1 MSKKKT
7 VIYWIILAVILLGYT
22 FFFTSRFF
30 FHSEKT
36 LVFTKLNTS
45 VSMSDNVT
53 LTLKKWTYSENDKAM
68 MVVFDAQ
75 NTGLAKLDLNYSSME
90 RHTTKMLNIETG
102 TEQTKLSVDIIYP
115 AENMVVVNLT
125 NVPDNFEEVCL
136 MLQVSNDINDTDL
149 YDESLAAFESNES
162 SEESESETKKSNSI
176 ISFYT
181 NKEQVEKIEKIG
193 DYTYSD
199 YRIEYLKIQ
208 KSEKEQQIQD
218 LESENEQLKIDNSK
232 YQANIKTLIDNQN
245 FETTAEMEL
254 SNNKINS
261 FKTKISS
268 NEKAIIDNNVKISE
282 LQAAI
287 KELDDAIQK
296 VQKDGDAQ

>member
-1 MSKKKT
+1 MSKGKT
-7 VIYWIILAVILLGYT
+7 ITYWVILVVIIIGYT

-30 FHSEKT
+30 FHSEKSFVCT
-36 LVFTKLNTS
+36 ELNTS
-45 VSMSDNVT
+45 AAMSENVT
-53 LTLKKWTYSENDKAM
+53 LTLKKWTYSADDKAM

-75 NTGLAKLDLNYSSME
+75 NNGLAKLDLNYSSME

-115 AENMVVVNLT
+115 ADNMVVVNLT

-136 MLQVSNDINDTDL
+136 MLQVSNDISDTDL
-149 YDESLAAFESNES
+149 YDESLAAFESSES
-162 SEESESETKKSNSI
+162 SEESETKKSNSI

-181 NKEQVEKIEKIG
+181 NKDEVEKVEKIG

-208 KSEKEQQIQD
+208 KSDKEKQIED
-218 LESENEQLKIDNSK
+218 LKNENEKMTVDNSK

-245 FETTAEMEL
+245 FETTDEMEL

-282 LQAAI
+282 LQATI

-296 VQKDGDAQ
+296 VQKGADTQ

>member
-7 VIYWIILAVILLGYT
+7 VIYWVILAVILLGYT

-30 FHSEKT
+30 FQTEKT

-45 VSMSDNVT
+45 ASMSDNVT

-115 AENMVVVNLT
+115 TDNMVVVNLT

-136 MLQVSNDINDTDL
+136 MLQVSNDTSDTDL
-149 YDESLAAFESNES
+149 YDESLAAFESSES

-181 NKEQVEKIEKIG
+181 NKEQVEKVEKIG

-208 KSEKEQQIQD
+208 KSDKEQQIQD
-218 LESENEQLKIDNSK
+218 LKNENEQLKIDNSK
-232 YQANIKTLIDNQN
+232 YKANIKTLIDNQN
-245 FETTAEMEL
+245 FETTSEMEL

-261 FKTKISS
+261 FKSKISR
-268 NEKAIIDNNVKISE
+268 NEQTIVDNNVKISE
-282 LQAAI
+282 LQAAV
-287 KELDDAIQK
+287 KELDDAIKK
-296 VQKDGDAQ
+296 VQ